1 MSAPNMSGFIAKFAE
16 EARDRLK
23 ALTAALLRLEEVPDN
38 GEAIAEVLR
47 ECHNL
52 KGSSRMLGLVDIS
65 EIAHHIEEIF
75 ATADPHTGEP
85 RVLNAAAF
93 DTIFGALDALA
104 LRVEQL
110 ASGMTAPADVTSLC
124 EALSALASSGPRD
137 AAPEVASPP
146 SDIDA
151 AGGLV
156 STAASPPPGTRQTL
170 RVPVERLDALT
181 HLAAE
186 LVIQSLKTT
195 QRHAEL
201 RKIDH
206 QLGRLRDRMREARL
220 APAAQPAST
229 ERGGTARGV
238 GDRAH
243 IELSECAEALEL
255 VSRRLRQVLGSF
267 SDDGVRLNLITEEF
281 RQTVIELTMLPL
293 GTVFDAFPRAAR
305 DLARHFG
312 KDVEVTI
319 QGRETELDKKIIEQ
333 MSDPL
338 VHLLRNAI
346 DHGIERPDERV
357 RKGKPPAG
365 QLLIAAEQQGNRI
378 IITMR
383 DDGKGIDPGAL
394 RSAALRDHLAPA
406 ADLERWTDAE
416 LLDLVFQPGFSTRDA
431 ATDVSGRGVG
441 MDVVKSVVLRL
452 GGAVRIHS
460 ELEQGTTIVL
470 DLPLSLALLRVVLV
484 ETGGE
489 LFAIPTA
496 AVRRLLHVSRED
508 LRSPEQGMTLTLEDE
523 TIPLVAL
530 SVLLNGTMT
539 PLASRQTVLVAAA
552 GDDAFGLMV
561 DAVHEEQELVFE
573 ELRHPLRDQR
583 TFAGAAI
590 LGNGDIVPILDVHA
604 LRDLTARA
612 PAVEPVPAPAVRV
625 VRRAAR
631 VLVVED
637 SLVAGELQKS
647 ILIAAGY
654 EVEIAHDG
662 GEALE
667 MLPQGTWDLVVADVD
682 MPRLDGFELAARM
695 RADDRFRT
703 MPIIIVSARDSADD
717 RRRGFAAGADAYV
730 LKREFDQ
737 IQLLD
742 IVQRLISRSGAARG

>member
-1 MSAPNMSGFIAKFAE
+1 MSSMDTSAFMAKFAE

-23 ALTAALLRLEEVPDN
+23 TLTAALLRLEEVPEDA
-38 GEAIAEVLR
+38 EAIADVVR

-52 KGSSRMLGLVDIS
+52 KGASRMLGLVDIS
-65 EIAHHIEEIF
+65 QIAHHIEEIF
-75 ATADPHTGEP
+75 VGAGSAKAEP
-85 RVLNAAAF
+85 RLLNGAAF
-93 DTIFGALDALA
+93 DTIFGALDALS

-110 ASGMTAPADVTSLC
+110 ASGMTAPPDVTSLC
-124 EALSALASSGPRD
+124 QALSALASVSGD
-137 AAPEVASPP
+137 AAEPAPEAAARESA
-146 SDIDA
+146 IEMA
-151 AGGLV
+151 AGIV
-156 STAASPPPGTRQTL
+156 SSAANPQPGARQTL
-170 RVPVERLDALT
+170 RVPVERLDGLT

-201 RKIDH
+201 RRIDG

-220 APAAQPAST
+220 APAARPAGS
-229 ERGGTARGV
+229 
-238 GDRAH
+238 
-243 IELSECAEALEL
+243 ELAECAEALEH

-312 KDVEVTI
+312 KEVDVTI
-319 QGRETELDKKIIEQ
+319 HGRETELDKKIIEQ

-338 VHLLRNAI
+338 IHLLRNAI
-346 DHGIERPDERV
+346 DHGIEAPDERV
-357 RKGKPPAG
+357 RKGKPAAG
-365 QLLIAAEQQGNRI
+365 QLSISAEQQGNRI
-378 IITMR
+378 IVAMR
-383 DDGKGIDPGAL
+383 DDGRGIDPGVLRATAL
-394 RSAALRDHLAPA
+394 REGLAPA

-416 LLDLVFQPGFSTRDA
+416 LLDLVFQTGFSTKET

-441 MDVVKSVVLRL
+441 MDVVRKVVLRL
-452 GGAVRIHS
+452 GGAVRIQS
-460 ELEQGTTIVL
+460 QPEQGTTIVL

-489 LFAIPTA
+489 IFALPTA
-496 AVRRLLHVSRED
+496 AVRRLLHVHRED
-508 LRSPEQGMTLTLEDE
+508 LGNPEQGLTLELDDE

-530 SVLLNGTMT
+530 SVLLNGTMR
-539 PLASRQTVLVAAA
+539 PPAARQPVLVAAA
-552 GDDAFGLMV
+552 GDESFGLIV

-573 ELRHPLRDQR
+573 ELRHPLRDQK

-604 LRDLTARA
+604 LRDMTARA
-612 PAVEPVPAPAVRV
+612 PVVEPVAAPAVPAA
-625 VRRAAR
+625 RRAAR

-647 ILIAAGY
+647 ILVAAGY

-662 GEALE
+662 AEALE
-667 MLPQGTWDLVVADVD
+667 LLPQGRWDLVVADVD
-682 MPRLDGFELAARM
+682 MPRIDGFELAKQM

-703 MPIIIVSARDSADD
+703 LPIIIVTARDSADD
-717 RRRGFAAGADAYV
+717 RRRGFAVGADAYV

-737 IQLLD
+737 IQLLET
-742 IVQRLISRSGAARG
+742 VERLISRTGAPRA